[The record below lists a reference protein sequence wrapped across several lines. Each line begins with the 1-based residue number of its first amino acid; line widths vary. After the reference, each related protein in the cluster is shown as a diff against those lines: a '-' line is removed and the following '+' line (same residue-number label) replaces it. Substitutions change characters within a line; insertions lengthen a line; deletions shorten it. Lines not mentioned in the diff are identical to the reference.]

1 MGGIFGFKNINLDI
15 DKIKEELLNKQS
27 NGFLTQQTDNINF
40 FQARLARDYSTNN
53 PDTMILDGNMIT
65 FNGQIYNY
73 KELKETYLKNIE
85 LVNESDEEV
94 LLHLLKKYGLK
105 ILHKLNGTFC
115 FAYYDKTSGSTYLV
129 NDRFGVKQLFYY
141 YNENSYAFSS
151 SEPILLRVL
160 NFPFE
165 INQAYID
172 TLYVKNSIDF
182 EQKIL
187 NKNFHLVN
195 AGEYIEITNDN
206 KIKKCRYYKFSDF
219 NISNLNI
226 NYKNKKEV
234 IDYFENLLV
243 DAIKLRYDAKIP
255 IAMTLSGGTDTSVI
269 YTLIKEKLG
278 YNIKTF
284 TYSNED
290 KSIDEYNRVKQ
301 LTEKYN
307 DTVVKIRYSKELFKE
322 DYQKALIAL
331 NAPCCIS
338 DTGYYNVYR
347 NIHES
352 GYQAVIE
359 GHGSDEIFG
368 YYYGFMIG
376 IGQAIKEKK
385 YLLALYI
392 LNLYKKN
399 IKRPLTES
407 EKNQIKN
414 YLLNPKNIDKNLY
427 LKYLFNLLLYL
438 SLPKVLRYWD
448 RLLADNSIEVR
459 CPFLD
464 YRVVEFALTLPLEY
478 KVNKIGYK
486 AILREILKK
495 YNVDFIYKNNNKQGF
510 TTSDK
515 EVIKDYKDF
524 LLQYYDK
531 NRFNLD
537 TDNFDENVY
546 KACSIGFLENY
557 YNSQN
562 K

>member
-15 DKIKEELLNKQS
+15 SKIKEELLNKQS
-27 NGFLTQQTDNINF
+27 NGFYVQTSDNITF
-40 FQARLARDYSTNN
+40 CQARLAKNYSINI
-53 PDTMILDGNMIT
+53 PDTMTLDGNIIT

-73 KELKETYLKNIE
+73 KELKQTYLKDIE
-85 LVNESDEEV
+85 ITDGADEEV

-105 ILHKLNGTFC
+105 ILNKLNGTFC

-141 YNENSYAFSS
+141 SNENSYAFSS

-160 NFPFE
+160 NLPFE
-165 INQAYID
+165 FNQAYID
-172 TLYVKNSIDF
+172 TLYVKDSIDF

-195 AGEYIEITNDN
+195 AGEYIEITKDN
-206 KIKKCRYYKFSDF
+206 KIKKRRYYKFSDF

-243 DAIKLRYDAKIP
+243 DAIKLRFDTKIP
-255 IAMTLSGGTDTSVI
+255 TAMTLSGGTDTSVI

-290 KSIDEYNRVKQ
+290 KKIDEYNNVKK
-301 LTEKYN
+301 LTDKYN
-307 DTVVKIRYSKELFKE
+307 DKVVKIRYSKDLFKE

-338 DTGYYNVYR
+338 DAGYYSVYR

-352 GYQAVIE
+352 GYQVVIE

-368 YYYGFMIG
+368 YYNGFIIG

-392 LNLYKKN
+392 LNIYKKN
-399 IKRPLTES
+399 IKRPLAQS

-414 YLLNPKNIDKNLY
+414 FLLNPKNIDKHSY
-427 LKYLFNLLLYL
+427 LKYLFSQILYYN
-438 SLPKVLRYWD
+438 LPKVLRYWD

-464 YRVVEFALTLPLEY
+464 YRIVEFALALHLEY

-515 EVIKDYKDF
+515 EVINDYKDF

-537 TDNFDENVY
+537 TDKFDENVY
-546 KACSIGFLENY
+546 KACSVGFLEDY
-557 YNSQN
+557 YKQQN